1 MKITGNGKI
10 ETAAVR
16 RKAASAGAAG
26 AGFSLDQA
34 EEAAKESAKPVNGAG
49 PVSAVGSLL
58 SIQEVDDHSGGGR
71 AALSRADEMLDLLD
85 EVRHGLLI
93 GTIAEPKLRRLL
105 TLSNKRPDGFVDPR
119 LVGILSD
126 IELRAKVELAKL
138 EMSKVIF

>member
-16 RKAASAGAAG
+16 RKTASAGSAG
-26 AGFSLDQA
+26 AGFSLGQA
-34 EEAAKESAKPVNGAG
+34 DEAATESAKPVSGAG
-49 PVSAVGSLL
+49 PVSVVGSLL
-58 SIQEVDDHSGGGR
+58 SIQEVDERSGGRR

-85 EVRHGLLI
+85 EVRHGLLV
-93 GTIAEPKLRRLL
+93 GTVSEHKLKRLL
-105 TLSNKRPDGFVDPR
+105 MLSNKRPDGFVDPR
-119 LVGILSD
+119 LTGILSD